1 MKAALRLF
9 LVPLFLLPILF
20 LPNTATVAQAQAQAT
35 RPWQQVTVP
44 STSEVAAN
52 FKAPPHEYGAIS
64 AFTGWDGPDLE
75 ALKPRITADL
85 DRMSA
90 NGMFVFNLAS
100 GRKSPGEAPYLSP
113 GHMDEVKFIV
123 QEAAKRNMR
132 FWIQDESNY
141 PSGFAGGYIQQ
152 RYPDLTMQVMT
163 ADITLRSEQGQTV
176 SMPVPSDTLAIWAA
190 ETTPSGQV
198 LKVTSIPMPAD
209 GVLKWVAPATE
220 GTRRM
225 SATQHGR

>member
-1 MKAALRLF
+1 MSMGRSL
-9 LVPLFLLPILF
+9 
-20 LPNTATVAQAQAQAT
+20 
-35 RPWQQVTVP
+35 
-44 STSEVAAN
+44 
-52 FKAPPHEYGAIS
+52 

-152 RYPDLTMQVMT
+152 RYPELTMQVMT
-163 ADITLRSEQGQTV
+163 ADICGACCSRGDTADGGARGHAGDLGYGDEHDRDDQAGDSD
-176 SMPVPSDTLAIWAA
+176 PV
-190 ETTPSGQV
+190 
-198 LKVTSIPMPAD
+198 PAD
-209 GVLKWVAPATE
+209 GQLKCLTPAE
-220 GTRRM
+220 GSTRM
-225 SATQHGR
+225 SRT